1 MRTLYL
7 LCETTVR
14 PRESCLIR
22 HHHYLQSMA
31 PIAVRDVI
39 PDGTLAHLNDE
50 RKPQSVSIN
59 SLSTGEKSYHH
70 CCSLGAFTPH
80 LKVLPCTPPSFFSI
94 VPQIKWIDLL
104 EEKISSNGT
113 SGTYEPI
120 DTMKTVKEDD
130 ESWTSLPLFEHLYQN
145 VLLYA

>member
-1 MRTLYL
+1 M
-7 LCETTVR
+7 
-14 PRESCLIR
+14 
-22 HHHYLQSMA
+22 HA
-31 PIAVRDVI
+31 
-39 PDGTLAHLNDE
+39 
-50 RKPQSVSIN
+50 
-59 SLSTGEKSYHH
+59 
-70 CCSLGAFTPH
+70 
-80 LKVLPCTPPSFFSI
+80 PSFFSI

-130 ESWTSLPLFEHLYQN
+130 ESCTSLPLFEHLYQN

>member
-1 MRTLYL
+1 MTNVNLNLFL
-7 LCETTVR
+7 LIPSPPVKK
-14 PRESCLIR
+14 
-22 HHHYLQSMA
+22 
-31 PIAVRDVI
+31 VI
-39 PDGTLAHLNDE
+39 II
-50 RKPQSVSIN
+50 VV
-59 SLSTGEKSYHH
+59 
-70 CCSLGAFTPH
+70 LGAFTPH

-130 ESWTSLPLFEHLYQN
+130 ESCTSLPLFEHLYQN